1 MRKLWY
7 TEQLGM
13 RRCQD
18 ASDGFHALW
27 VLTFCDDDGC
37 CHHDFDFWFVFHDYL
52 DARWDHHY
60 VIACNTG
67 DGNENYVNID
77 YNGANIDGKGDD
89 DDDKWDNCDDDD
101 DECDDGD
108 GDSDDDDNCAECE
121 MLSVSR
127 LTGHAGRRRVKRSN
141 GAFSIT
147 LMVIMIME
155 TVIMMVG
162 PVGKIGIFLDFGPYW
177 DKVPNLGP
185 SSEHCWWGRGG
196 TQAWSSTWAEPKHR
210 REDRDTRG

>member
-1 MRKLWY
+1 MRSSL
-7 TEQLGM
+7 
-13 RRCQD
+13 
-18 ASDGFHALW
+18 
-27 VLTFCDDDGC
+27 
-37 CHHDFDFWFVFHDYL
+37 CH
-52 DARWDHHY
+52 
-60 VIACNTG
+60 TG
-67 DGNENYVNID
+67 DGNDNDVNVD
-77 YNGANIDGKGDD
+77 YNGANIDGKDDD
-89 DDDKWDNCDDDD
+89 DDDKGDNCDDGD

-162 PVGKIGIFLDFGPYW
+162 PVGKIGIFSGLWSLLGQSPKFGTF
-177 DKVPNLGP
+177 L
-185 SSEHCWWGRGG
+185 
-196 TQAWSSTWAEPKHR
+196 
-210 REDRDTRG
+210 